1 MKHTTYKTILAIL
14 IFSFCAKTAL
24 GAQFIASTTAQ
35 VIHTG
40 DQFEVNILLNTD
52 GENVNAFGGTVSYP
66 ADLLQLGEIRDGD
79 SLVNFWVDTPT
90 STPDGVLFSGI
101 TPGGYQGQS
110 GKILSLVFTAKAAG
124 QGSISVVNGQ
134 LLRNDGVGTEIP
146 FTVSNMVFS
155 VSNGGTGKVVV
166 PQIKDTEPPESF
178 VPEIGQD
185 QNIFNGEWFVAFA
198 AEDKGSGIDH
208 YEVKESKY
216 TILDFAKWNIA
227 TSPYLLTDQN
237 LHSTIYVK
245 AVDKSG
251 NERIEK
257 IAPMHPLAF
266 YENLDNWFILIIIIA
281 FLWLYKNLVWKKYK

>member
-1 MKHTTYKTILAIL
+1 M
-14 IFSFCAKTAL
+14 
-24 GAQFIASTTAQ
+24 
-35 VIHTG
+35 IHTG